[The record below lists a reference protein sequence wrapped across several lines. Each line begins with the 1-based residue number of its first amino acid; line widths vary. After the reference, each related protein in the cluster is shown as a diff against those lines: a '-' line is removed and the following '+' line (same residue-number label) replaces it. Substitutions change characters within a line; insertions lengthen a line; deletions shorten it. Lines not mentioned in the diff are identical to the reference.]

1 MYYVYNTEMQSKHM
15 NINDLEE
22 EYDRFEE
29 ESLMAG
35 PSSRAVFTPGRSS
48 SLASSQAYAGSQSAR
63 KDWAKIKVTLKQ
75 EKKTEGEEL
84 QKQKAVNKMR
94 CAVMLKK

>member
-35 PSSRAVFTPGRSS
+35 PSSRGM
-48 SLASSQAYAGSQSAR
+48 
-63 KDWAKIKVTLKQ
+63 W
-75 EKKTEGEEL
+75 
-84 QKQKAVNKMR
+84 
-94 CAVMLKK
+94 